1 MQFSRIY
8 SFFLFLVAF
17 GLFAHAKPVDNGL
30 AVREDSGDS
39 IVARHYPANS
49 CGCCQD
55 LKDVLLD
62 LQVKIKA
69 IVWTDVHTACDEV
82 VAALNAAAT
91 VIVKI
96 DLKTSCLAA
105 DIDVIVAILIDIIL
119 VIIAGC
125 EKFALLAILGLIGEI
140 DLALSICLKACITLC
155 PEITAKICLNV
166 VLVAGLRLLG
176 CTKTLGCLGL

>member
-1 MQFSRIY
+1 MHFSRIY
-8 SFFLFLVAF
+8 SFFLFLIAF

-39 IVARHYPANS
+39 IVARHFPENP

-55 LKDVLLD
+55 LKDVLID

-69 IVWTDVHTACDEV
+69 VVWTDVHKACDEV

-91 VIVKI
+91 IIVKI
-96 DLKTSCLAA
+96 NLKTPCVAA
-105 DIDVIVAILIDIIL
+105 DIDLIVAILVEIIL

-125 EKFALLAILGLIGEI
+125 KKFAIITILDVIAAI
-140 DLALSICLKACITLC
+140 DLALSLCLKACITLC
-155 PEITAKICLNV
+155 PAITVKLVLNV
-166 VLVAGLRLLG
+166 TLIVGLRLLG
-176 CTKTLGCLGL
+176 CTKTLLCLGA